1 MKGKELALLEPYRDT
16 EIMIFDESTNSLDI
30 PTEDKVIKEILKLRK
45 NKTILMIAHRLSTL
59 EKCDYFLK
67 VENKSITKSNSL

>member
-1 MKGKELALLEPYRDT
+1 
-16 EIMIFDESTNSLDI
+16 MIFDESTNSLDI